1 MNELEVQRKMIN
13 PKAYT
18 EVNEIIKSI
27 PNEVKEKI
35 PEDIRKTID
44 YNSDKNY
51 YFTFDDFEKIELLED
66 TKKILSVLYTDYFST
81 EDERKVIMEKEK
93 IIERQKE
100 QEKRQKYPIDFLKN
114 RKIKF

>member
-1 MNELEVQRKMIN
+1 MIN

-27 PNEVKEKI
+27 PNEIQEKI

-51 YFTFDDFEKIELLED
+51 YFTFESFEKSELLED

-81 EDERKVIMEKEK
+81 KNEKEVILEKEK

-100 QEKRQKYPIDFLKN
+100 QVKRQKYPIDFLKN
-114 RKIKF
+114 REIKS

>member
-1 MNELEVQRKMIN
+1 MIN

-51 YFTFDDFEKIELLED
+51 YFTFDDFEKIELL
-66 TKKILSVLYTDYFST
+66 
-81 EDERKVIMEKEK
+81 
-93 IIERQKE
+93 
-100 QEKRQKYPIDFLKN
+100 
-114 RKIKF
+114 